1 MPDQNSKQW
10 RETLSLPKTDFP
22 MKAGLPKLEERLLK
36 HWEDKKTY
44 HQQCEL
50 AKDREKFILHDGP
63 PYANGDIHLGTA
75 LNKIIKD
82 IVNRSQ
88 YMLGKNALY
97 IPGWDCHG
105 LPIEW
110 KVEEDL
116 RAQGTQPSEIGRA
129 GLRKKCREE
138 AQHWIGQQRSQF
150 KRLGVW
156 GEWDEPYLTMMPQ
169 SEAIIAS
176 EFMKFAMSG
185 ALYRGLKPIMWSVAE
200 TTSLA
205 EAEVEY
211 HEIVSNTIWVK
222 FPVVSAGT
230 NNPEPLQGAHILIWT
245 TTPWTIPGNRAI
257 AFSQTM
263 SYGLYQISTDQ
274 KIIIADEL
282 AQNVQKAG
290 EIESWQRLTDI
301 DPSDIICAHPLKQT
315 GYDFDVPVLAADFV
329 TAETGTGFVH
339 IAPSHGRDDYELCT
353 AHNIETPDMLD
364 ADGRY
369 TSRAPGFLGVPVM
382 LKDGTQGS
390 ADQKISEALHEQ
402 KALFARGKLRHS
414 YPHSWRS
421 KTKVIFRATP
431 QWFISMDK
439 HDLRKKALQAIDQV
453 KWHPPSARNRLR
465 AMVETR
471 PDWVI
476 SRQRAWGVPLTI
488 FANQDGEIL
497 RDEKVNQRI
506 VEIIAKE
513 GSDAWF
519 DRPAED
525 FLGAAETHDAQIW
538 QKVEDIVDVWFESG
552 ATHAFVLENNPEL
565 LWPASL
571 YLEGSDQ
578 HRGWFQSSLLEA
590 CGTRGRAPY
599 ERVLTHGFIVDPD
612 GRKMSK
618 SGGNAV
624 SPISFAQGSGSDIL
638 RLWVAR
644 SDYENDLSW
653 GDEIIM
659 TTKDAY
665 RKLRNA
671 LRFTLGNL
679 HEFSEDEALPF
690 DQMPSL
696 EKFILHT
703 LAELDGNISQA
714 YQNFDFKNV
723 CQDVLNFAVGDL
735 SSFYFDIRKDAL
747 YCDAGSSIKRRA
759 CRTVL
764 DQIFL
769 FLTKWLSPILCFTA
783 EEAWIAR
790 FGGNSS
796 VHLQTFPAPD
806 KNWRNRE
813 LAQKWGKIRTARK
826 VIVAALEIE
835 RKEKRIGSS
844 LEAAPEVF
852 INSQEISQAIRDVD
866 LAEIAITSQ
875 IDITTSPIPPAAF
888 RLHDVPDIAVI
899 PKQAQGQR
907 CARSWKILPDVG
919 SVSAYPSLSPR
930 DAHAV
935 AEYEQKKS

>member
-1 MPDQNSKQW
+1 M
-10 RETLSLPKTDFP
+10 
-22 MKAGLPKLEERLLK
+22 
-36 HWEDKKTY
+36 
-44 HQQCEL
+44 
-50 AKDREKFILHDGP
+50 I
-63 PYANGDIHLGTA
+63 YA
-75 LNKIIKD
+75 
-82 IVNRSQ
+82 
-88 YMLGKNALY
+88 
-97 IPGWDCHG
+97 
-105 LPIEW
+105 
-110 KVEEDL
+110 
-116 RAQGTQPSEIGRA
+116 
-129 GLRKKCREE
+129 
-138 AQHWIGQQRSQF
+138 
-150 KRLGVW
+150 
-156 GEWDEPYLTMMPQ
+156 
-169 SEAIIAS
+169 
-176 EFMKFAMSG
+176 
-185 ALYRGLKPIMWSVAE
+185 
-200 TTSLA
+200 
-205 EAEVEY
+205 
-211 HEIVSNTIWVK
+211 
-222 FPVVSAGT
+222 
-230 NNPEPLQGAHILIWT
+230 
-245 TTPWTIPGNRAI
+245 
-257 AFSQTM
+257 
-263 SYGLYQISTDQ
+263 
-274 KIIIADEL
+274 
-282 AQNVQKAG
+282 
-290 EIESWQRLTDI
+290 
-301 DPSDIICAHPLKQT
+301 
-315 GYDFDVPVLAADFV
+315 
-329 TAETGTGFVH
+329 
-339 IAPSHGRDDYELCT
+339 
-353 AHNIETPDMLD
+353 
-364 ADGRY
+364 
-369 TSRAPGFLGVPVM
+369 
-382 LKDGTQGS
+382 
-390 ADQKISEALHEQ
+390 
-402 KALFARGKLRHS
+402 
-414 YPHSWRS
+414 
-421 KTKVIFRATP
+421 
-431 QWFISMDK
+431 
-439 HDLRKKALQAIDQV
+439 KKALQAIDQV

-488 FANQDGEIL
+488 FADQDGEIL

-525 FLGAAETHDAQIW
+525 FLGAAGTHDAQIW

-747 YCDAGSSIKRRA
+747 YCDAGSSTKRRA

-790 FGGNSS
+790 FGDNSS
-796 VHLQTFPAPD
+796 IHLQTFTPPD
-806 KNWRNRE
+806 KNWRNPE